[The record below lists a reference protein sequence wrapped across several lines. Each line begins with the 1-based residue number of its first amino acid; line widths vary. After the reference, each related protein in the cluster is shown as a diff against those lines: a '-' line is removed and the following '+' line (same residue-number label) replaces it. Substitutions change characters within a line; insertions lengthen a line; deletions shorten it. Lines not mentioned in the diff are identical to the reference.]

1 MFNKNDFISW
11 TNKSI
16 DTNPE
21 AKEWRNRINNPMK
34 QINQPSQQLPEES
47 EEGELNELLGTAMVI
62 GAGLGGAAHLYKK
75 GRERQKRSIE
85 RRAQNSKMQS
95 QGGMPSSDGKVQRTW
110 HGGEVRKLHKDR
122 EAGKIQPQQTD
133 EGIIGGIVKTGLAAG
148 AAYGG
153 YKAYKGWKAK
163 QATVNAQ
170 SAEDTPS
177 TPPASKTRQLM
188 GTVAAQAK
196 EKVVNRVRTDPQS
209 SGIMKAAQGAGKSIA
224 RSPAY
229 KGVKRSLGNSALR
242 LGNVVQKDGGKVSG
256 AISGGLKAA
265 GSFLKKGTK

>member
-16 DTNPE
+16 DTNLE

-34 QINQPSQQLPEES
+34 QINQPSQKLSEES

-62 GAGLGGAAHLYKK
+62 GGGLGAAAHLYKK

-85 RRAQNSKMQS
+85 RRAQDSEMMGQLPGKE
-95 QGGMPSSDGKVQRTW
+95 GKVQRPW
-110 HGGEVRKLHKDR
+110 HGREARKLHKDR
-122 EAGKIQPQQTD
+122 EAGERQQTN
-133 EGIIGGIVKTGLAAG
+133 EGIVGGIIKTGLAAG

-163 QATVNAQ
+163 QATRNAQ
-170 SAEDTPS
+170 SAEDAPS
-177 TPPASKTRQLM
+177 NKPSSKTRQLI

-209 SGIMKAAQGAGKSIA
+209 SGIMKAALGAGKAIQ
-224 RSPAY
+224 RSHAY
-229 KGVKRSLGNSALR
+229 KGAKRSLGNSALR

-265 GSFLKKGTK
+265 GSFLRKGTK

>member
-47 EEGELNELLGTAMVI
+47 EEGELNELLGTAMVV
-62 GAGLGGAAHLYKK
+62 GAGLGAAAHLYKK

-85 RRAQNSKMQS
+85 RRAQDSEMQG
-95 QGGMPSSDGKVQRTW
+95 QLPKKEGKVQRPW
-110 HGGEVRKLHKDR
+110 HGREARKLHKDR
-122 EAGKIQPQQTD
+122 EAGKIQPQKTD
-133 EGIIGGIVKTGLAAG
+133 EGVVGGIVKTGLAAG

-163 QATVNAQ
+163 QATRNAQ

-177 TPPASKTRQLM
+177 TPPPSKTRQLM

-209 SGIMKAAQGAGKSIA
+209 NGIMKAAQSAGKSVQ
-224 RSPAY
+224 RSAAY

-256 AISGGLKAA
+256 VISGGLKAA
-265 GSFLKKGTK
+265 GSFLRKGTK